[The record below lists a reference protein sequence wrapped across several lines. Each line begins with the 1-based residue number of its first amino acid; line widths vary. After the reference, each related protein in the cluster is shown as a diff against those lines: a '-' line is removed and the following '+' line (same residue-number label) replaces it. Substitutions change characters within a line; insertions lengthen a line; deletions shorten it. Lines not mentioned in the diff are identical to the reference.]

1 MNVENLVKFK
11 LLNTPEV
18 VEGLAK
24 SKEGIPLIGINRGFE
39 GTYPQIVLEM
49 ETGRDDLFADD
60 KTYSIYEV
68 IKVNFYSKS
77 ENDFFAVKNVINEAM
92 REINFFRINYYSVV
106 DDGTKITKYTIFYR
120 TTLTTQMLTKQYTE
134 QYLKHEERIPEELAL
149 PDGEYF
155 DFESNQT
162 YWVVDGERVNTKP

>member
-60 KTYSIYEV
+60 KST
-68 IKVNFYSKS
+68 SKK
-77 ENDFFAVKNVINEAM
+77 AG
-92 REINFFRINYYSVV
+92 VV
-106 DDGTKITKYTIFYR
+106 DRGSWKSIER
-120 TTLTTQMLTKQYTE
+120 TTE
-134 QYLKHEERIPEELAL
+134 
-149 PDGEYF
+149 
-155 DFESNQT
+155 
-162 YWVVDGERVNTKP
+162 